1 MARAFFFQK
10 VKGKLPSLNL
20 FETKMHSCYSSFV
33 VAWFLTWDIN
43 MIWKQIL
50 YKYWQISNGNLSQY
64 SNDPLNKGEN
74 GHCVVYKSI
83 LITNTYKFTKQI
95 LIRLQKC
102 IMKPWEIQNRKETN
116 TAILVIFLLMDSS
129 WEQVESSA
137 DSSQSPRPHICIILH
152 SQPLIG
158 FFVQNVYFFLF
169 FFIIAFCVSTCL
181 RLLIWCYE
189 L

>member
-1 MARAFFFQK
+1 
-10 VKGKLPSLNL
+10 
-20 FETKMHSCYSSFV
+20 
-33 VAWFLTWDIN
+33 

-74 GHCVVYKSI
+74 GHCVVYKSYSNNKYSQI
-83 LITNTYKFTKQI
+83 HKKI
-95 LIRLQKC
+95 LIRLAKMHQET
-102 IMKPWEIQNRKETN
+102 MRIQNRKETN

-158 FFVQNVYFFLF
+158 FFVQNVYLFLIF
-169 FFIIAFCVSTCL
+169 FFNIWFCVSTWL